1 MSLTHYKTILTIAG
15 SDCIGGA
22 RIQADLKTATSLG
35 VYAMSAITAVTAQN
49 SAGVKGYDAVSP
61 DLLKLQLETIAADM
75 TPDAVK
81 TGMIPDFT
89 SAEIIADFIEKH
101 EIHNLVVDPVITAT
115 SGHTLSDSSVLSV
128 MRSRLIPAADLITP
142 NIPEAE
148 IISGLKI
155 ESVEDAR
162 DAAEAIIEKFH
173 AKGVLVKG
181 GHSEGSSDLCDILI
195 LNDKNGIRL
204 SEFHHP
210 RVDTPNTH
218 GTGCTLSSAIA
229 SFLALGLPLADAVG
243 HGIDYLQ
250 LAIRHGASYSFG
262 RLNGHGPVD
271 HMFRINTDKH

>member
-22 RIQADLKTATSLG
+22 GIQADIKTATSLG

-162 DAAEAIIEKFH
+162 DAAEAIIENFTQK
-173 AKGVLVKG
+173 
-181 GHSEGSSDLCDILI
+181 E
-195 LNDKNGIRL
+195 
-204 SEFHHP
+204 
-210 RVDTPNTH
+210 
-218 GTGCTLSSAIA
+218 
-229 SFLALGLPLADAVG
+229 
-243 HGIDYLQ
+243 YL
-250 LAIRHGASYSFG
+250 
-262 RLNGHGPVD
+262 
-271 HMFRINTDKH
+271 